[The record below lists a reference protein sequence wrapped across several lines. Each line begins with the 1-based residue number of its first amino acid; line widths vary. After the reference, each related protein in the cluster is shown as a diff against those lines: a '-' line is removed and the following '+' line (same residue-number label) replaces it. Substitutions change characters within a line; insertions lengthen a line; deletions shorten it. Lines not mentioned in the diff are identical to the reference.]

1 MGSAAGSA
9 GTAHRDR
16 WDAGG
21 SAVEVTLPTALLALF
36 PGAARRVDIAAST
49 VAEAVDALDSRWPGM
64 RDRICDSTP
73 AIRRH
78 INVFV
83 DGERATL
90 GTRLSSGAEVIVM
103 TAISGG

>member
-1 MGSAAGSA
+1 VIVWLAPPLV
-9 GTAHRDR
+9 RLFP
-16 WDAGG
+16 DA
-21 SAVEVTLPTALLALF
+21 ERRVTL
-36 PGAARRVDIAAST
+36 AAAT
-49 VAEAVDALDSRWPGM
+49 VGEMIDALNARWPGM

-78 INVFV
+78 INIFV

-90 GTRLSSGAEVIVM
+90 ATPLAPDAEVYVL

>member
-1 MGSAAGSA
+1 M
-9 GTAHRDR
+9 
-16 WDAGG
+16 
-21 SAVEVTLPTALLALF
+21 L
-36 PGAARRVDIAAST
+36 
-49 VAEAVDALDSRWPGM
+49 DALDARWPGM

-83 DGERATL
+83 DG
-90 GTRLSSGAEVIVM
+90 SGAKLDTPLAPGADVFIL